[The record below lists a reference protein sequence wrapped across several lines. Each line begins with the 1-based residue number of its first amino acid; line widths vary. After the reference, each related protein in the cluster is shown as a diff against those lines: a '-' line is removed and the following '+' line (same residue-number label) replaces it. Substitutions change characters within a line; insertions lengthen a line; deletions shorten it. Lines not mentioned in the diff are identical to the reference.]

1 MKSAKIHLETLGC
14 PLCMQK
20 IEAAVKKLD
29 GIDKE
34 SVEAIYHTSIIKL
47 KFDEGK
53 ISLGDIE
60 GTINSMGFEVNKSQI
75 T

>member
-1 MKSAKIHLETLGC
+1 MSVVHA
-14 PLCMQK
+14 K

-47 KFDEGK
+47 K
-53 ISLGDIE
+53 I
-60 GTINSMGFEVNKSQI
+60 
-75 T
+75 